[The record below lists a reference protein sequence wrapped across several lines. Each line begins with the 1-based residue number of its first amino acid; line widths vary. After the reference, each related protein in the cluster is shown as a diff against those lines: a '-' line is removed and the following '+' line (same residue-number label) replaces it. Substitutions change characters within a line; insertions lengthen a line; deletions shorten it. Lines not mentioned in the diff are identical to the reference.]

1 MQTVKQQVERLKK
14 VYGKETDTALA
25 DAMHISKNTISG
37 WKNREAIPMSVL
49 SRVAHKEGIHIEW
62 LLTGKGKMHTTDF
75 DLFECDISKIEQ
87 AFNNALDPKILK
99 NISENENLQKL
110 ISLFPYAPEEFIA
123 QLIKRLEQFKE
134 LSQV

>member
-49 SRVAHKEGIHIEW
+49 SKVAQREGVHIEW
-62 LLTGKGKMHTTDF
+62 LLVGKGKMYTTSH
-75 DLFECDISKIEQ
+75 DLLECDMEKIEQ
-87 AFNNALDPKILK
+87 VFNYTLDPKILK
-99 NISENENLQKL
+99 NISESQTMQKL
-110 ISLFPYAPEEFIA
+110 ISLLPYASEEFLL
-123 QLIKRLEQFKE
+123 QVIKRLEQLKE

>member
-1 MQTVKQQVERLKK
+1 MQTVKQQVQRLKK

-37 WKNREAIPMSVL
+37 WKNRDAIPLSVL
-49 SRVAHKEGIHIEW
+49 NKVAQNEHVHIEW
-62 LLTGKGKMHTTDF
+62 LLSGKGKIYTTDH
-75 DLFECDISKIEQ
+75 DLLEHDISKIEQ
-87 AFNNALDPKILK
+87 IFNNTLDPKILK
-99 NISENENLQKL
+99 NISESESLQKL
-110 ISLFPYAPEEFIA
+110 VSLFPYAPEEFVV

>member
-1 MQTVKQQVERLKK
+1 MNNYKEIMERLKLY
-14 VYGKETDTALA
+14 YGVSTYSDVAQKLQISYDTVKSWSSRQKIVTDTLLHCMR
-25 DAMHISKNTISG
+25 DEPVNIN
-37 WKNREAIPMSVL
+37 
-49 SRVAHKEGIHIEW
+49 W
-62 LLTGKGKMHTTDF
+62 LLYGGGKMR
-75 DLFECDISKIEQ
+75 LSELEQLEYDIEKIEQ

-134 LSQV
+134 LSRV